1 MKSFSVFAV
10 FLSLAASAFG
20 QVQLGPVRALPGDS
34 ALTPAV
40 KVQDAPALAAGA
52 NGFLAVWQDQR
63 TVLEGSTNAAF
74 NPGLGNAQD
83 IYAARLDATGKLID
97 GKPIVISNQAHQ
109 QAVPKV
115 AWNGQHWLVAFLT
128 VRPGD
133 YYSEDLVAVRVAP
146 DGTVVDATPK
156 VLRAQDGKS
165 EISNLAV
172 ASDGSGWAVVW
183 EDFNSAGVRGVEG
196 IRVEGDGTVGV
207 ARSLW
212 YDSSNTYAHHVD
224 IAFATDRFLVT
235 WARNSSEIGTGRSH
249 FLMGL
254 RVTTS
259 LTRIDAAPFL
269 LDNYTWA
276 DAARPSVAS
285 NGTDFLVAWHEMV
298 NVNDA
303 QIFAARV
310 PRSGALLDPAG
321 IQLGTIQTYG
331 NLTPAVAW
339 NGFEYVVAFDNAAG
353 NLFHQRVGAD
363 GRKIDAAPVPV
374 ASTSAIEGQPELASL
389 GDGTAQL
396 VYAAGSDISA
406 RQITSAGAVTAAV
419 LVSVDRPRQ
428 STARFASHGS
438 GHLIVFLSDLSGQ
451 SRVMAQR
458 LDAAGNAIDAEPRV
472 VGSGAEGTVVR
483 PDVAWNGSIYL
494 VVWQGTEGIF
504 SRRLAADGTPLEAPQ
519 LILATGTY
527 PWSRPSVGALG
538 SDFLVVATEFHKF
551 STVWQNWLKGI
562 RVNAAGQVLDATP
575 FLIYGGYALE
585 NRVVALGNQ
594 WLTVWESRSSS
605 SESSIIRAAFV
616 SPAGVPGTPFT
627 FGDTGLGDDP
637 DVAVQGDT
645 ALVVWYDNANYNN
658 ASIDGRLLKA
668 DGTFASGEIQVVQAE
683 WDQMAPAVTG
693 DGNGGWVV
701 SWVDYRTTP
710 PVAQLRG
717 DIWLARVD
725 AAGTVSNTTQVTT
738 GPLPEEQPDLA
749 PIPGSPGAALLA
761 YSALDPTNYRIALRT
776 VGGGTETPPPPPPP
790 PPASAVAS
798 LTLNPVSVVGGKTST
813 ATVTLAQPA
822 PAAGA
827 KVLLTSANVNV
838 ATVPVSVTLAAGTTS
853 KTFTVTSKPVAS
865 SSLVGI
871 TASYS
876 GASKTTVLTV
886 EPPVLSALTLS
897 PATIAG
903 GCQGSTGK
911 VTLSGKAPVGGLVVP
926 LTNTNPVASVP
937 ASVTVPAGAT
947 YVTFPVTAPAV
958 TAIQTGTVSASFGG
972 ITKSVILKVR
982 PIGLASLTLA
992 PNPVVGP
999 GSVTGTVTL
1008 ECPAVGSVSVALSSS
1023 TISVAKPTAASVTIP
1038 AGSTTATFTVTTADV
1053 SAVSYATIKAV
1064 AGGVTKTV
1072 RLTVNP

>member
-1 MKSFSVFAV
+1 MFAI
-10 FLSLAASAFG
+10 LLTLAASASG

-34 ALTPAV
+34 ALAAAV
-40 KVQDAPALAAGA
+40 KVQDAPAVAAGA

-74 NPGLGNAQD
+74 APMLGNAQD
-83 IYAARLDATGKLID
+83 IYAARLNAAGQLID
-97 GKPIVISNQAHQ
+97 TKPIVISNQAHE
-109 QAVPKV
+109 QAVPRV

-146 DGTVVDATPK
+146 DGTVLDATPR
-156 VLRAQDGKS
+156 VLRAQDGRS

-172 ASDGSGWAVVW
+172 ASDGSGWVVVW

-207 ARSLW
+207 QKSLW
-212 YDSSNTYAHHVD
+212 YDASNTYASHVD

-235 WARNSSEIGTGRSH
+235 WARNSSEIGTGRTR
-249 FLMGL
+249 FLVGL

-276 DAARPSVAS
+276 DAARPSVAG
-285 NGTDFLVAWHEMV
+285 NGTDFLVAWHEMI

-303 QIFAARV
+303 QVFAARV
-310 PRSGALLDPAG
+310 PRSGAVLDPAG
-321 IQLGTIQTYG
+321 IPLGTPQTYG
-331 NLTPAVAW
+331 NLTPAVTW

-353 NLFHQRVGAD
+353 NLFYQRVGSD
-363 GRKIDAAPVPV
+363 GRRIDAAPVPV
-374 ASTSAIEGQPELASL
+374 ASSSALESQPELASL

-406 RQITSAGAVTAAV
+406 RQITPAGSVTGTV
-419 LVSVDRPRQ
+419 PVSVDRPRQ
-428 STARFASHGS
+428 SGTRFASHAA
-438 GHLIVFLSDLSGQ
+438 GHLAVFLSELSGQ

-458 LDAAGNAIDAEPRV
+458 LDSIGNAIDAEPRLV
-472 VGSGAEGTVVR
+472 ASGAEGTLVR
-483 PDVAWNGSIYL
+483 PDVAWNGSVYL

-504 SRRLAADGTPLEAPQ
+504 GRRLAADGTFLDAPQ
-519 LILATGTY
+519 LLLATGTY

-562 RVNAAGQVLDATP
+562 RVSGSGQVLDAP

-585 NRVVALGNQ
+585 NRVAALGNQ
-594 WLTVWESRSSS
+594 WLVVWESRASS
-605 SESSIIRAAFV
+605 SEASVIEGAFV
-616 SPAGVPGTPFT
+616 SAAGVPGTT
-627 FGDTGLGDDP
+627 FGFQGTGMGDDP

-658 ASIDGRLLKA
+658 AKIDGRLLKA
-668 DGTFASGEIQVVQAE
+668 DGTFASPEIEIAQAA

-693 DGNGGWVV
+693 DGSGWLV
-701 SWVDYRTTP
+701 SWVDYRTSP
-710 PVAQLRG
+710 PIAQLRG

-725 AAGTVSNTTQVTT
+725 AAGAVSNTTQVTT
-738 GPLPEEQPDLA
+738 GPLPEEQPELA
-749 PIPGSPGAALLA
+749 PALLA
-761 YSALDPTNYRIALRT
+761 YSSLDPTNYRIVLRT
-776 VGGGTETPPPPPPP
+776 IGGGTEPPPPPPP
-790 PPASAVAS
+790 SAVAS
-798 LTLNPVSVVGGKTST
+798 LTLNPASLVGGKGST

-822 PAAGA
+822 PSTGA
-827 KVLLTSANVNV
+827 KVILTSANVNV
-838 ATVPVSVTLAAGTTS
+838 ATVPASVTVAAGTIS

-865 SSLVGI
+865 STLVGI

-876 GASKTTVLTV
+876 GASKTAVLTV

-897 PATIAG
+897 PAAIAG

-926 LTNTNPVASVP
+926 LTNTNPAASVP
-937 ASVTVPAGAT
+937 SSVTVPAGAT
-947 YVTFPVTAPAV
+947 YATFPVTAPAV
-958 TAIQTGTVSASFGG
+958 TAIQTGTVTASFGG

-982 PIGLASLTLA
+982 PIGLASLTLT
-992 PNPVVGP
+992 PNPVIGP
-999 GSVTGTVTL
+999 NSVTGTVTL

-1023 TISVAKPTAASVTIP
+1023 TLAVAKPTVASVTIP

-1072 RLTVNP
+1072 TLTVAP